1 MCRKAAPDGI
11 GFHIHVAEDQADQD
25 DSLAK
30 TDERV
35 VNRLMRHGI
44 LGEDSIAVHAVHV
57 DDQEIELLA
66 SSGTWVTHQPRSNM
80 NNAVGIA
87 QVEQMLGAGVRVCL
101 GNDGFSNAMWEEWK
115 SAYLV
120 HKLWQRDPRRMQGGT
135 IVDMAIYNNA
145 ALAAH
150 FFPAAPT
157 GVLVPGA
164 QADLIFV
171 DYHPTTP
178 LSAGNLPWHILF
190 GFNETMIT
198 TTIVAGRV
206 LMHDGQLTTLDETEI
221 TARARELA
229 AAAWKRYETY
239 VPSDG

>member
-1 MCRKAAPDGI
+1 
-11 GFHIHVAEDQADQD
+11 
-25 DSLAK
+25 
-30 TDERV
+30 
-35 VNRLMRHGI
+35 
-44 LGEDSIAVHAVHV
+44 
-57 DDQEIELLA
+57 
-66 SSGTWVTHQPRSNM
+66 M

-87 QVEQMLGAGVRVCL
+87 HVEQMLEAGVRVCL

-135 IVDMAIYNNA
+135 IVDMAVFNNA
-145 ALAAH
+145 ALASH
-150 FFPAAPT
+150 FFPTAPI

-164 QADLIFV
+164 RADLIFV
-171 DYHPTTP
+171 DYCPTTP

-206 LMHDGQLTTLDETEI
+206 LMQDRQLTTLDETEI
-221 TARARELA
+221 AARARELA